1 MHLAIDATNIRTG
14 GGITHLSQMLSAAN
28 PIEAGFDRVTV
39 WACNATASQ
48 LPSQPWLNIMNPFWA
63 EGGLLPRVYG
73 QQFKLARDI
82 AKCGCDVLFSPGGTV
97 PFAINIPIVTICQN
111 MLPFEPKEGLRF
123 GRLSWMRFKMW
134 LLRHSQGQSFK
145 KSDGLIFL
153 TNYAQK
159 RVSRWLGK
167 TKGHHALIP
176 HGIEPRFEA
185 NPKPQR
191 EYSEYTIDRPF
202 KFLYVSIVMP
212 YKHQIEVAKA
222 ASELRRNGF
231 PIMLQFIG
239 GDWGK
244 YGKNLRHIV
253 RRLDPQEQYLI
264 WQGNLPFN
272 DLHKNYH
279 DADAFIFA
287 SSCEN
292 LPNILIEA
300 MSAGLP
306 IACSSYGPMPEVLG
320 NAGVYFDPTNSG
332 DIENAMRN
340 LLIHKEMRQHM
351 ASKSKELSRV
361 YSWQRCATETFEFIA
376 TVAKRRLRKEGENV

>member
-1 MHLAIDATNIRTG
+1 
-14 GGITHLSQMLSAAN
+14 
-28 PIEAGFDRVTV
+28 
-39 WACNATASQ
+39 
-48 LPSQPWLNIMNPFWA
+48 
-63 EGGLLPRVYG
+63 
-73 QQFKLARDI
+73 
-82 AKCGCDVLFSPGGTV
+82 
-97 PFAINIPIVTICQN
+97 
-111 MLPFEPKEGLRF
+111 
-123 GRLSWMRFKMW
+123 MRRK
-134 LLRHSQGQSFK
+134 
-145 KSDGLIFL
+145 
-153 TNYAQK
+153 
-159 RVSRWLGK
+159 
-167 TKGHHALIP
+167 
-176 HGIEPRFEA
+176 PRFEA

-320 NAGVYFDPTNSG
+320 NAGVYFDPTNSA